1 MKSKIL
7 IVAVLFSALFISC
20 KESKNIDSLDVVET
34 KVEDNTFKV
43 TLNVIVKKDDDFSFY
58 FTQDNSIDFT
68 KIPPVWIGVKGKE
81 IEQSI
86 VCTLPKDV
94 VPTQLRIDF
103 GIKQNQEDI
112 ILRSV
117 LLEYNGKTKLI
128 SGPELINYFRADETK
143 CTFDNKTGVIKALIK
158 DNKRM
163 YPSLYPQEAI
173 LGPELTKLF

>member
-1 MKSKIL
+1 MKSKFFVI
-7 IVAVLFSALFISC
+7 AVLFIALFIGC

-34 KVEDNTFKV
+34 KIEDNNFKV

-58 FTQDNSIDFT
+58 FTEDNSIDFT
-68 KIPPVWIGVKGKE
+68 KIPPIWIGVKGRE
-81 IEQSI
+81 MEQSI
-86 VCTLPKDV
+86 ICTLPTNV
-94 VPTQLRIDF
+94 LPTQLRLDF

-112 ILRSV
+112 ILRSI

-143 CTFDNKTGVIKALIK
+143 CTFDSKTGVIKAIIK
-158 DNKRM
+158 DNKRLF
-163 YPSLYPQEAI
+163 PSLYPQEAI